1 MEREE
6 RLDSFERS
14 ALERLRSCQWV
25 AANENDKEFGRLMRS
40 ALSSGV
46 GGPVTNW
53 YLSRIDSTRPVSSD
67 SSDWPRLGALYQP
80 VRDDLEMLRLIVV
93 IEPADLRLDKDG
105 NWHVKPQLAIDL
117 AASRL
122 YQFERK
128 LELQRHGIGALLVII
143 VLLVLAR
150 LA

>member
-1 MEREE
+1 
-6 RLDSFERS
+6 
-14 ALERLRSCQWV
+14 
-25 AANENDKEFGRLMRS
+25 
-40 ALSSGV
+40 
-46 GGPVTNW
+46 
-53 YLSRIDSTRPVSSD
+53 
-67 SSDWPRLGALYQP
+67 
-80 VRDDLEMLRLIVV
+80 MLRLIVV